1 MSDLRIYIA
10 ISTFHPLVGGAEKQ
24 ALLQA
29 RSLRERG
36 HRATIVTF
44 HHEKR
49 WLVREVIEGVPVM
62 RVAGRL
68 LGERKKLPR
77 VLQRLV
83 YLLAM
88 LVMGWTLW
96 QHRHRYD
103 LLHVYQ
109 LNLLALPTALACR
122 LTGKPLVVA
131 VRSALLPGGKQTS
144 NPIIPLLRVDK
155 TTRIIH
161 DLADLERFGWPVVRF
176 TRFLLRSKQV
186 MVVILSSRM
195 REYLAVH
202 HFILPNIQL
211 IPNGVDTRR
220 FQVIQATCT
229 ARVGNYSDN
238 RSEAHLQ
245 TVVSVSR
252 LSYEKGI
259 DVLLLAWQ
267 LVYKEVPQAKLLIV
281 GNGPLEAQLVDMVEA
296 LGIAESVEFMGMQ
309 DDVAAQLHRSSIAVL
324 PSRHEGMP
332 NAVLEAMACGL
343 PCVATRVSGSED
355 IIEQGVNGL
364 LVEIED
370 YRDMAHA
377 LLALLRDA
385 ALTRK
390 VGYAARATIEERYT
404 LERVTDLYVK
414 LYYTMVGVG
423 DPSLRSG

>member
-10 ISTFHPLVGGAEKQ
+10 ISTFHPFVGGAEKQ
-24 ALLQA
+24 AMLQA

-36 HRATIVTF
+36 HQVTIITF

-49 WLVREVIEGVPVM
+49 WQVHEVIEGVPVM

-68 LGERKKLPR
+68 LGEREKYPR

-83 YLLAM
+83 YLLAL

-96 QHRHRYD
+96 QHRHRYE

-109 LNLLALPTALACR
+109 LTLLALSAALVCR

-144 NPIIPLLRVDK
+144 DPIIPLLRVDK
-155 TTRIIH
+155 TTRVIH
-161 DLADLERFGWPVVRF
+161 DLADLERFGWLVVRF
-176 TRFLLRSKQV
+176 TRFLLSCKLV
-186 MVVILSSRM
+186 MIVVLSSRM
-195 REYLAVH
+195 REYMTAYD
-202 HFILPNIQL
+202 FNLPNIQL

-220 FQVIQATCT
+220 FQVIQATCA
-229 ARVGNYSDN
+229 ARVGNYADN
-238 RSEAHLQ
+238 LLDDHSQ
-245 TVVSVSR
+245 TVVCVSR

-259 DVLLLAWQ
+259 DVLLQAWQ
-267 LVYKEVPQAKLLIV
+267 LVHKEVPQAKLVIV
-281 GNGPLEAQLVDMVEA
+281 GDGPLEAQLVDMVKA
-296 LGIAESVEFMGMQ
+296 LGIAESVEFMGVQ
-309 DDVAAQLHRSSIAVL
+309 HDVAAQLHRSSIAVL
-324 PSRHEGMP
+324 PSRREGMP

-370 YRDMAHA
+370 FRDMART
-377 LLALLRDA
+377 LLALLRDE
-385 ALTRK
+385 ALTRRM
-390 VGYAARATIEERYT
+390 GYAARATIEQRFS
-404 LERVTDLYVK
+404 LERVTDSYIK
-414 LYYTMVGVG
+414 LYNNLIGM
-423 DPSLRSG
+423 R

>member
-1 MSDLRIYIA
+1 MIDLRIYIA

-36 HRATIVTF
+36 HQATIVTF

-49 WLVREVIEGVPVM
+49 WQVREVIEGVPVL

-68 LGERKKLPR
+68 LGEREKLPR

-83 YLLAM
+83 YLVAM

-103 LLHVYQ
+103 LLHVYH
-109 LNLLALPTALACR
+109 LNLLALPAALVCR

-131 VRSALLPGGKQTS
+131 VRSALLPGRSVLGNRT
-144 NPIIPLLRVDK
+144 NDRTTMDRDRV

-176 TRFLLRSKQV
+176 ARYLLRCKHV
-186 MVVILSSRM
+186 MIVLLSSRM

-202 HFILPNIQL
+202 DFNLPNIQL

-220 FQVIQATCT
+220 FQVMQATCA

-238 RSEAHLQ
+238 CLEAHLQ
-245 TVVSVSR
+245 TVVCVSR

-267 LVYKEVPQAKLLIV
+267 LVHKEVPQARLVIV
-281 GNGPLEAQLVDMVEA
+281 GGGPLEAKLVGMVEA
-296 LGIAESVEFMGMQ
+296 LGMAGCVEFMGMQ
-309 DDVAAQLHRSSIAVL
+309 DDVPAQLQQGSFAVL

-332 NAVLEAMACGL
+332 NAMLEAMACGL

-370 YRDMAHA
+370 YRDMARA
-377 LLALLRDA
+377 LLVLLRDA
-385 ALTRK
+385 ALARK
-390 VGYAARATIEERYT
+390 LGYAARATIEQRYAI
-404 LERVTDLYVK
+404 ERVMDSYVK
-414 LYYTMVGVG
+414 LYYKLMGHDKSEV
-423 DPSLRSG
+423 